1 MKKKLT
7 LAIAAYVLLVA
18 GILTYIYCPRT
29 VIKNTAMWYEKDFTI
44 PIYCKKV
51 RFEYDKN
58 TGGYIGKFKIS
69 GRTSDKLLKKLDNAF
84 DRSRIGDYKALS
96 YQNITVYP
104 YELNATVVED
114 KAMRSLIYY
123 YEEEKTEMDTDKI
136 FEEDWMMEAGAELLA
151 YYIIYPRYIEGA
163 TKYQKPENGE
173 IPKSYIVI
181 YKNTDNEYYFCIKH
195 TDY

>member
-1 MKKKLT
+1 M
-7 LAIAAYVLLVA
+7 
-18 GILTYIYCPRT
+18 
-29 VIKNTAMWYEKDFTI
+29 
-44 PIYCKKV
+44 
-51 RFEYDKN
+51 
-58 TGGYIGKFKIS
+58 
-69 GRTSDKLLKKLDNAF
+69 LKKLDNAF

-151 YYIIYPRYIEGA
+151 YYIIYPRYIERCNKISE
-163 TKYQKPENGE
+163 TRER
-173 IPKSYIVI
+173 
-181 YKNTDNEYYFCIKH
+181 
-195 TDY
+195 

>member
-1 MKKKLT
+1 MKHT
-7 LAIAAYVLLVA
+7 I
-18 GILTYIYCPRT
+18 
-29 VIKNTAMWYEKDFTI
+29 MWYEKDFTI
-44 PIYCKKV
+44 PIFCKKV

-96 YQNITVYP
+96 YQNIMVYP

-123 YEEEKTEMDTDKI
+123 YEEEK
-136 FEEDWMMEAGAELLA
+136 
-151 YYIIYPRYIEGA
+151 
-163 TKYQKPENGE
+163 
-173 IPKSYIVI
+173 
-181 YKNTDNEYYFCIKH
+181 
-195 TDY
+195 

>member
-1 MKKKLT
+1 MKHT
-7 LAIAAYVLLVA
+7 I
-18 GILTYIYCPRT
+18 
-29 VIKNTAMWYEKDFTI
+29 MWYEKDFTI
-44 PIYCKKV
+44 PVFCKKV
-51 RFEYDKN
+51 RFDYDEN
-58 TGGYIGKFKIS
+58 TGDYIGKFKIS
-69 GRTSDKLLKKLDNAF
+69 GSSSDKLLKKLDNAF

-123 YEEEKTEMDTDKI
+123 YEEEKTEPDTDKI
-136 FEEDWMMEAGAELLA
+136 FDEDWMIEVGAELLA

-163 TKYQKPENGE
+163 TKYQKPQNGE

>member
-44 PIYCKKV
+44 PIFCKKV

-84 DRSRIGDYKALS
+84 DRSRIGDY
-96 YQNITVYP
+96 
-104 YELNATVVED
+104 
-114 KAMRSLIYY
+114 
-123 YEEEKTEMDTDKI
+123 
-136 FEEDWMMEAGAELLA
+136 
-151 YYIIYPRYIEGA
+151 RY
-163 TKYQKPENGE
+163 
-173 IPKSYIVI
+173 
-181 YKNTDNEYYFCIKH
+181 
-195 TDY
+195 

>member
-1 MKKKLT
+1 MIAGRIFYVKSPMYIMKQ
-7 LAIAAYVLLVA
+7 
-18 GILTYIYCPRT
+18 T
-29 VIKNTAMWYEKDFTI
+29 VMWYEKDFTI
-44 PIYCKKV
+44 PIFCKKV

-69 GRTSDKLLKKLDNAF
+69 GSSSDKLLKKLDNAF

-96 YQNITVYP
+96 YQNIMVYP

-123 YEEEKTEMDTDKI
+123 YEEEKTEPDTGKI
-136 FEEDWMMEAGAELLA
+136 FDEDWMMEAGAELLA